1 MDNGV
6 MGSEAAGQSPKP
18 PVQQRSLAS
27 HQQMVDVALRL
38 LETRDIDQ
46 ISVRDIVCEAGTSNG
61 SFYHRFGTKEHFF
74 NYLIDDMLER
84 RERGA
89 IAQLSDRTIPFDA
102 LPELLA
108 RSAMANFRAHA
119 GLLRSAIRRHIA
131 GDDCWNRISM
141 MSRRIVKGFLDRVS
155 DTLGRP
161 LDSDEA
167 EHINFAFV
175 SLYGLLA
182 YRTLR
187 LNTLHGYTVSEQSFE
202 DETISNFRQLIDQAL
217 PRPTSAMRA
226 SASAKQS
233 AGTSRLPRR
242 AD

>member
-1 MDNGV
+1 MRMDYGV
-6 MGSEAAGQSPKP
+6 MGSEAVGQSPKP
-18 PVQQRSLAS
+18 PVQRRSLAS
-27 HQQMVDVALRL
+27 HRQMVDVALRL

-46 ISVRDIVCEAGTSNG
+46 ISVRDIVSEAGTSNG

-89 IAQLSDRTIPFDA
+89 TMQLSDQTISFDA

-141 MSRRIVKGFLDRVS
+141 MSRRIVKGFLSRVS

-161 LDSDEA
+161 LDADEA
-167 EHINFAFV
+167 ERINFAFV
-175 SLYGLLA
+175 WLYGLLA

-187 LNTLHGYTVSEQSFE
+187 LNTLHGYTVPEESFE
-202 DETISNFRQLIDQAL
+202 DETIRNFRQLIDRAL
-217 PRPTSAMRA
+217 PSDA
-226 SASAKQS
+226 SPVGGA
-233 AGTSRLPRR
+233 
-242 AD
+242 

>member
-1 MDNGV
+1 

-38 LETRDIDQ
+38 LEMRDIDQ

-89 IAQLSDRTIPFDA
+89 IAQLSDQTIPFDG

-108 RSAMANFRAHA
+108 RSAMVAVNDS
-119 GLLRSAIRRHIA
+119 LPVTNPLKRHT
-131 GDDCWNRISM
+131 RIQEAAFWTV
-141 MSRRIVKGFLDRVS
+141 IVSG
-155 DTLGRP
+155 G
-161 LDSDEA
+161 
-167 EHINFAFV
+167 
-175 SLYGLLA
+175 YGL
-182 YRTLR
+182 YVIMTL
-187 LNTLHGYTVSEQSFE
+187 
-202 DETISNFRQLIDQAL
+202 
-217 PRPTSAMRA
+217 
-226 SASAKQS
+226 
-233 AGTSRLPRR
+233 
-242 AD
+242 